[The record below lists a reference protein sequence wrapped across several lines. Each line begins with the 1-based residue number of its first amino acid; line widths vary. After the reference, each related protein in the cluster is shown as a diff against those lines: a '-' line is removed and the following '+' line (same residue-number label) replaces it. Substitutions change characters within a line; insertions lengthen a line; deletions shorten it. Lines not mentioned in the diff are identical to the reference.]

1 MPPSVVSLHGAE
13 QFRDYIWLLQSVANM
28 DPDFDL
34 DAYRSGVARDQ
45 WDMLSDCAPADPE
58 AAKKT
63 LDQLDPDDLRPR
75 DASAAAGLRRRLA
88 AAGVPSGD
96 PMPGSAPVLVAFGS
110 LDVTSP
116 PDGIQR
122 ALAAAVPRRAHRGVE
137 RPGSSEASN
146 DQVVES
152 ALGWLYARFAGE
164 RLGNVCVGIA

>member
-1 MPPSVVSLHGAE
+1 MP
-13 QFRDYIWLLQSVANM
+13 
-28 DPDFDL
+28 
-34 DAYRSGVARDQ
+34 
-45 WDMLSDCAPADPE
+45 
-58 AAKKT
+58 
-63 LDQLDPDDLRPR
+63 
-75 DASAAAGLRRRLA
+75 AAAADLRRRLA

-110 LDVTSP
+110 LDATSP

-122 ALAAAVPRRAHRGVE
+122 ALAAACADGERIEVLE